1 VHGTVFDADAK
12 DGIASLA
19 VNKTAAQTLEGV
31 AHFLAAAFGGPQ
43 RGSPVRL
50 GDTSSSP
57 DPLGVAR
64 ASRMRCSSAQTRSVG
79 MPLYFDWRSCD
90 QK

>member
-1 VHGTVFDADAK
+1 MSFPRFA
-12 DGIASLA
+12 
-19 VNKTAAQTLEGV
+19 LEGV
-31 AHFLAAAFGGPQ
+31 AHFSGRLWRAAAGLACALFRGG
-43 RGSPVRL
+43 RL
-50 GDTSSSP
+50 GDTTSSP